1 MNSNVAFAD
10 AARPSR
16 AVILHLMMQPYSIGH
31 ELLLTQENNPL
42 LLPHWDFLKLPA
54 QQRKLAVIRAA
65 WICCRTWKENLEK
78 PFGRLFM
85 ARWKLYNWQTD
96 YALAIA
102 DFQNYRTEGSTF
114 PAVGK
119 PEGDGRLFGSP
130 FLSRLLAFVGVNQID
145 MPLGM
150 AQWMYFASAEAEGL
164 CKVLNEHEQKVQDEL
179 DEIKTNGLK
188 AEEKARIEELM
199 QAAMKERG
207 ITCQP

>member
-1 MNSNVAFAD
+1 MAFAD

-42 LLPHWDFLKLPA
+42 LLPHLEFTNLP
-54 QQRKLAVIRAA
+54 QQVQKLAIIRAA
-65 WICCRTWKENLEK
+65 WICCRTWKENLQN

-85 ARWKLYNWQTD
+85 ARWKFYNWRTD

-102 DFQNYRTEGSTF
+102 DFQNYRAAGSTF
-114 PAVGK
+114 PSIGK
-119 PEGDGRLFGSP
+119 PDGDGRIFGAP

-150 AQWMYFASAEAEGL
+150 AQWMYFADAEAEGL
-164 CKVLNEHEQKVQDEL
+164 CKVLNEHEQTIQDEL
-179 DEIKTNGLK
+179 AVIKKDGL
-188 AEEKARIEELM
+188 AADEKARIDALM
-199 QAAMKERG
+199 QAAMKSQG
-207 ITCQP
+207 VVCQH